1 MTDRILHST
10 SHISLVPLMCLLTG
24 NYLLCQLLQ
33 VVESVKNKVTVL
45 SSVGSI
51 SVSVE
56 TLQQSN
62 KSSMGSS
69 ELAVSIPLSA
79 VSIIAYVLA
88 LGVLLYYKM
97 WRSFIYRL
105 VLYMFISLIFFSVS
119 GISYSSVTVLLQEA
133 REVNTTTS
141 GYNSTLG
148 NDTAVYTFLD
158 TLMTSSLATAH
169 MFVTCITV
177 CIYLMALHN
186 YQFTYKSD
194 LCLLVFSILYLMIV
208 IILTVIW
215 RELNYYDKR
224 GVTILNIFALP
235 FLVNIVFTALT
246 LVPLCCRAC
255 GYNLCMK
262 TAATIESHRKALR
275 EVLPFFI
282 LIVPSFL
289 VIVVWIVWCSILSGF
304 IGGVHNID
312 ADFNDI
318 LSALVAIGLLNAVC
332 FALHLFF
339 IRKNLRKLQGK
350 KKASRTVNY
359 NQHRTHRTTVYTSK
373 GISETCNTVSP
384 LLNESEEDTRYLL
397 RKSNQST

>member
-1 MTDRILHST
+1 MSVIT
-10 SHISLVPLMCLLTG
+10 SGRVCEKL
-24 NYLLCQLLQ
+24 
-33 VVESVKNKVTVL
+33 VTVL

-51 SVSVE
+51 PVSME

-62 KSSMGSS
+62 ESSMGSS
-69 ELAVSIPLSA
+69 GLAVSIPLSA
-79 VSIIAYVLA
+79 VSIIAYIIA

-119 GISYSSVTVLLQEA
+119 IIIQASVVVLLKYA
-133 REVNTTTS
+133 REVNTTTNA
-141 GYNSTLG
+141 YNISDG
-148 NDTAVYTFLD
+148 NDTAVLTSLFMLV
-158 TLMTSSLATAH
+158 TSSLATAH

-194 LCLLVFSILYLMIV
+194 LCLLVSSILYLMVV
-208 IILTVIW
+208 ISLTVIW
-215 RELNYYDKR
+215 DLLGHYDRR
-224 GVTILNIFALP
+224 GVTINILLALP
-235 FLVNIVFTALT
+235 FLVKVVFIALT

-275 EVLPFFI
+275 EILPFFI

-289 VIVVWIVWCSILSGF
+289 VIVVWIVWFSILSVF
-304 IGGVHNID
+304 IDSVHDYD

-318 LSALVAIGLLNAVC
+318 LSAIVALGLLNVVC

-339 IRKNLRKLQGK
+339 IRKNLKRLRGK
-350 KKASRTVNY
+350 KKASRTANFI
-359 NQHRTHRTTVYTSK
+359 QHRTHRTTVYTSA

-384 LLNESEEDTRYLL
+384 LVNESEEDTRYLL